1 MANSKAKL
9 RKLNLVLNRKY
20 QMKIDGRKL
29 MIKVVSVYD
38 DFYLVRVNGKYN
50 TTISKYNDESNIIV

>member
-29 MIKVVSVYD
+29 MI
-38 DFYLVRVNGKYN
+38 
-50 TTISKYNDESNIIV
+50 